1 MKTLSAKRV
10 AIALFVITAVIF
22 GGIPIANALLGKS
35 IKDYALWFDT
45 GQRVLHGA
53 SIYPMQKGK
62 FPFMYPPPAA
72 LMLAPI
78 SLLGKTGVVIVLVL
92 VNTAAWLASI
102 LLSVRLT
109 SGARRP
115 RHPLLYLAPSLLVI
129 VFIWSNFHL
138 GQPSILLLALML
150 ASFLALRKEK
160 QIAAGALIAVA
171 AAIKA
176 FPVVTFVY
184 LIYRRH
190 WIATASL
197 FLTLALLLFIVP
209 APIRGFAQA
218 RADLQKWTQGMLLK
232 YNDKGLAQRPGR
244 SNSWKNQSIFGLT
257 NRMLRHVDADEQ
269 YHAHTAFYA
278 NIADVRFRTVNGII
292 LCVGLVLGS
301 VYLAVMPRRRR
312 RTEETDAIEFALLIL
327 LLLLFTPLAFGYLFV
342 MLLFP
347 FTVIV
352 QRLLAAP
359 SRSLWICG
367 ALAVL
372 LLTLSAPFQVT
383 AQTYGN
389 YFFATLLLFI
399 GLATELWKLKRV
411 SLTIAGEQSSP

>member
-1 MKTLSAKRV
+1 MSAKRV
-10 AIALFVITAVIF
+10 AIALFVIIAVIF

-35 IKDYALWFDT
+35 IKDYALWFET

-53 SIYPMQKGK
+53 AIYPMQKGK

-92 VNTAAWLASI
+92 VNIAAWLSSI
-102 LLSVRLT
+102 FLSVRLT
-109 SGARRP
+109 SGERRS
-115 RHPLLYLAPSLLVI
+115 RDPLLYIAPSLLVI

-138 GQPSILLLALML
+138 GQPSILLLALLL
-150 ASFLALRKEK
+150 AAFLALQKEK

-176 FPVVTFVY
+176 FPVIMIVY
-184 LIYRRH
+184 LIYRRY

-197 FLTLALLLFIVP
+197 LLILTLLLFIVP

-218 RADLQKWTQGMLLK
+218 RADLQEWTQGMLLK

-257 NRMLRHVDADEQ
+257 NRILRHIDADDQ
-269 YHAHTAFYA
+269 YRAHTPFYA
-278 NIADVRFRTVNGII
+278 DIADASFRTVNGII
-292 LCVGLVLGS
+292 LGVGFVLGS
-301 VYLAVMPRRRR
+301 GYLAVIPRRSR
-312 RTEETDAIEFALLIL
+312 RTEKTDAIEFALLIL

-347 FTVIV
+347 FTVIL
-352 QRLLAAP
+352 QRLLAEP
-359 SRSLWICG
+359 SRSLFICV
-367 ALAVL
+367 ALAVFL
-372 LLTLSAPFQVT
+372 LMLSVPFQRT

-389 YFFATLLLFI
+389 YFFATLLLFV
-399 GLATELWKLKRV
+399 GLAAELRKLKRA
-411 SLTIAGEQSSP
+411 SLTSAGEQTSP